1 MSRCK
6 GPGCGVEWECG
17 MQHGVVDG
25 RCADCLLMA
34 RAASNLNAE
43 QVEAVRKRVG
53 PTRHWWEI
61 WR

>member
-6 GPGCGVEWECG
+6 GPGC
-17 MQHGVVDG
+17 GVVDG